1 MNRKVFYE
9 YVLRAPFGGRLSPS
23 QRDGLDRILDYW
35 DTQGL
40 EDDRWLAYMLAT
52 AFHETGATMQP
63 VVEKGSKAYLQS
75 KPYYPWIG
83 RGLVQ
88 ITWKE
93 NYDKFGIK
101 RPEKALE
108 WDTALDIMFRGMTQ
122 GMFSG
127 KALKH
132 YFNDRKNDPIGARR
146 IINIQDKAK
155 LIAGYHKNFLDSI
168 QAAKNEEAPTE
179 PVDGEEIGSATPL
192 LQDTSVRTVVAS
204 VTSSGAF
211 GWVMSYV
218 DSWEGVVMI
227 CTLGAVA
234 IGCLTYYLTHRQ
246 KEKYQNG
253 L

>member
-1 MNRKVFYE
+1 MNRNVFFE
-9 YVLRAPFGGRLSPS
+9 YVKRAPFGGRLTPA
-23 QRDGLDRILDYW
+23 QRDGLIRILDYW
-35 DTQGL
+35 DNSGL
-40 EDDRWLAYMLAT
+40 TDTRWLAYMLAT
-52 AFHETGATMQP
+52 VFHETAATMQP
-63 VVEKGSKAYLQS
+63 IVERGSKAYLQG

-108 WDTALDIMFRGMTQ
+108 WGTALDIMFRGMTE
-122 GMFSG
+122 GLFAG
-127 KALKH
+127 KSLKQ
-132 YFNDRKNDPIGARR
+132 YFNDRKDDPIGARR

-168 QAAKNEEAPTE
+168 EAAEAPEATEE
-179 PVDGEEIGSATPL
+179 PVDGEEPGVATPL
-192 LQDTSVRTVVAS
+192 LADTSVRTVAAS
-204 VTSSGAF
+204 VTSSGAL

-227 CTLGAVA
+227 CVLGAAA